1 MAPRIAIIDDDA
13 GLRQSLKE
21 LLRSLG
27 HVVDQFASA
36 EQFLERAA
44 AGEASCII
52 TDVKMPGMSGDE
64 LQAQLLAQGR
74 RIPMIFMT
82 AYPQESVKSRVLAA
96 GAIGFLTKP
105 FPQKSLIDCLTRA
118 LAATGR
124 TYTPV

>member
-36 EQFLERAA
+36 EQFLDRANTH
-44 AGEASCII
+44 EASCII

-64 LQAQLLAQGR
+64 LQARLIAQGR

-82 AYPQESVKSRVLAA
+82 AYPQDSVKSRVLAA

-105 FPQKSLIDCLTRA
+105 FAQKSLIDCLTRA
-118 LAATGR
+118 LAGSDR